1 MRAQKERGSGGR
13 VAPMRELLDHCRY
26 WPRLELA
33 PGAVLLRE
41 GERSGRVFVL
51 AQGCMMV
58 HRGEV
63 EIVLID
69 DPGAVFGE
77 MSALLDVPHTTS
89 VSATTPAVVHVV
101 DNPTGYFG
109 KNPELLLP
117 IARLLARRLQNLTS
131 YLVDLKRQYQDRE
144 DHLGMVD
151 EVLESLT
158 HEQGRGFIPASEL
171 PDEP

>member
-1 MRAQKERGSGGR
+1 MQ
-13 VAPMRELLDHCRY
+13 ELLEHCRY

-33 PGAVLLRE
+33 PGDFLLRE
-41 GERSGRVFVL
+41 GERSGHLFVL
-51 AQGCMMV
+51 AQGCVKV

-63 EIVLID
+63 EIVLIED
-69 DPGAVFGE
+69 ARRGLRRDVG
-77 MSALLDVPHTTS
+77 LLDVPHTTS
-89 VSATTPAVVHVV
+89 VSAVTPATVHVV
-101 DNPTGYFG
+101 DNPTAYFAT
-109 KNPELLLP
+109 NPNLLLP

-131 YLVDLKRQYQDRE
+131 YLVDLKLQYSGRE